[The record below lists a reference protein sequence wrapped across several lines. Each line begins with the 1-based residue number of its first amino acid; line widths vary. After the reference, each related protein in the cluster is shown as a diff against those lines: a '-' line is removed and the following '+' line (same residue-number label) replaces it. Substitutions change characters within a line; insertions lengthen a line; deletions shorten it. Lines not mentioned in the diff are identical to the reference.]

1 MAFGQVPHTDIVV
14 FDILWN
20 DRGRPELHNPLRVTD
35 RAAYDNQPSFH
46 PDGSGLL
53 YTSMQGQQ
61 TDIYYYNLADSATR
75 ALTKTVESEYSP
87 QVMGDGRFFSVV
99 RVELPDSAQR
109 LWRFP
114 LVDIS
119 GELGKPRLMMD
130 QVDGIGYY
138 SWINQGQLALFILPG
153 REGRQTL
160 QVCHANKQR
169 TWIVAAGIG
178 RCIQSIPGKE
188 AVSFTVD
195 MGSDRDRL
203 KRYDHKTRAVSDL
216 GQALPESQDYVWTP
230 DGKILMGAGE
240 RLYFLD
246 PEDEAGGDG
255 RWHLGFDLAGYL
267 NGMGFSSFDRM
278 AISPD
283 GERLAVVMTRVA
295 DAAEAE
301 Q

>member
-14 FDILWN
+14 FELVWN
-20 DRGRPELHNPLRVTD
+20 DLGRLELHNPLRITD

-61 TDIYYYNLADSATR
+61 TDIYYYNLTDSATR

-87 QVMGDGRFFSVV
+87 KVMGDGQFFSVV

-119 GELGKPRLMMD
+119 GESGKPKLIMD

-169 TWIVAAGIG
+169 TWVVAAGIG
-178 RCIQSIPGKE
+178 RCIQSIPGE
-188 AVSFTVD
+188 DAVSFTVD
-195 MGSDRDRL
+195 TGSDRDQL
-203 KRYDHKTRAVSDL
+203 KRYDHKNRAVTDL
-216 GQALPESQDYVWTP
+216 GQALPESRDYVWTP

-246 PEDEAGGDG
+246 PKGEGGGDG
-255 RWHLGFDLAGYL
+255 RWHLGFDLAAYL

-283 GERLAVVMTRVA
+283 GTRLAVVMTRVA